1 MGRALSL
8 SPGPTPSGAS
18 DEPDQ
23 GNGRLHETA
32 AERLAALDQRYT
44 HSRQV
49 LVETMREAA
58 RPLTIAE
65 IVRRTNRIPQ
75 SSAYRNLTVLCAAG
89 IATRLPGADDQGRF
103 ELAEDLAGHH
113 HHLVC
118 VSCGAVA
125 DLVAAARL
133 ERALR
138 EAARQAADS
147 GFEVTGHRLDFD
159 GRCGECRDAG

>member
-1 MGRALSL
+1 MSEANG
-8 SPGPTPSGAS
+8 GP
-18 DEPDQ
+18 EQ

-32 AERLAALDQRYT
+32 AARLAALDQRYT
-44 HSRQV
+44 PSRRV
-49 LVETMREAA
+49 LVETMEEAG

-65 IVRRTNRIPQ
+65 IMGRTQRVPQ
-75 SSAYRNLTVLCAAG
+75 SSAYRNLTVLCEAG

-118 VSCGAVA
+118 GSCGAVA
-125 DLVAAARL
+125 DLVAARRL

-138 EAARQAADS
+138 DAMRQAAADS
-147 GFEVTGHRLDFD
+147 GFEVTGHRLDFE
-159 GRCGECRDAG
+159 GRCRSCREAD